1 MKNEKRSTAAELAP
15 QRICGDLSFAASEA
29 YKLLRTNI
37 QFSFPGND
45 GCKVIGI
52 TSSKR
57 GEGKSTTAINLAY
70 SFACDG
76 KKVLLLESDLRLP
89 NIAKRLKLRE
99 RPGLSDYL
107 VGTIK
112 GNEGLQ
118 RSEIAKGTYV
128 VTAGLIPPNP
138 SELLGSASMES
149 WITAFKEVFDY
160 IIIDLP
166 PVNIVSDPLVVSKFI
181 DGYAF
186 VVRKEYSTRQDVL
199 SAMEKMSVVGAKVL
213 GFVFNSC
220 DEDSPFSGLTDKQ
233 GKKYGKYGK
242 YARYGYDK
250 SGYGKSAHEVEDIV
264 LPK

>member
-1 MKNEKRSTAAELAP
+1 MKNEMRATAAELEHQA
-15 QRICGDLSFAASEA
+15 ICGELSFAASEA

-37 QFSFPGND
+37 QFSFPGDD

-57 GEGKSTTAINLAY
+57 GEGKSMTAINLAY

-76 KKVLLLESDLRLP
+76 KKVLLLEADLRLP
-89 NIAKRLKLRE
+89 NIARRLNLRE

-118 RSEIAKGTYV
+118 RSEIANGAYV
-128 VTAGLIPPNP
+128 VTAGVIPPNP
-138 SELLGSASMES
+138 SELLGSANMEK
-149 WITAFKEVFDY
+149 WIAAFKEVFDY
-160 IIIDLP
+160 ILVDLP

-199 SAMEKMSVVGAKVL
+199 GAMEKMSVVGAKVL
-213 GFVFNSC
+213 GFVFNTN
-220 DEDSPFSGLTDKQ
+220 DEDGHLDHKYSSHNNRYG
-233 GKKYGKYGK
+233 YGKYGG
-242 YARYGYDK
+242 YGYQKTAK
-250 SGYGKSAHEVEDIV
+250 SVHEAAQIV